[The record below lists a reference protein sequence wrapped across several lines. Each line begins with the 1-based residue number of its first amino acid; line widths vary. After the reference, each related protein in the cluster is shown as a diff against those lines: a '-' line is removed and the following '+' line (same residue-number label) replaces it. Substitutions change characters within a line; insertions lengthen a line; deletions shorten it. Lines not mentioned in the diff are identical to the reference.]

1 MRRDGAL
8 QQLRPLLRR
17 IRNAVV
23 PKGTTFANIR
33 LAFRNALVTTIL
45 MLCIWIPVL
54 GTQVWWS
61 QSRLLSRLATDA
73 GHQSAEV
80 GKSLFQAHLL
90 LQELARELGEVS
102 QLGDGDR
109 LSPSISSNLL
119 ERLFTLNP
127 DSCSGYTLINNG
139 ILVFSSKYSQPPS
152 GTLPDGNPLNLR
164 SLPGSDSVNG
174 EAIPAF
180 IGPLRSS
187 NGTISVLLSAT
198 FRWKGKEPSLGVV
211 LAEYDLG
218 KLLRE
223 HPLLTTEFDVLQE
236 ICREDGTHLW
246 GATGLRQ
253 QYPVGVELVVPGETW
268 ELLIVPCDGW
278 FRLSSMDISL
288 FGGLGLLML
297 GGSTFSVWRLTL
309 VYAALITELRK
320 KSEALQVANRRMQ
333 EDFEKVETAQRKLA
347 VSELRT
353 RLIYEQMPV
362 GVGLLEAE
370 TGRFLAVNPE
380 ACRILAAAESELL
393 PRRLQDL
400 LSLSDTTADTTAEP
414 AQAPI
419 GTLSPG
425 KYFVRD
431 GLGGLRRVQLTL
443 APIVRQ
449 PGERDRRLAVM
460 QEVTDRWQ
468 AQEDLRKH
476 EERVR
481 VLADTLPGPLVFI
494 DADER
499 CQFANAAS
507 HALLAKINGSSVD
520 SPLGRKTADIVPPV
534 IYEFL
539 KPWIERALNGDATQ
553 FETTAEIEDLGL
565 GAWTFFHRP
574 LRHEGQIVGFFAFLL
589 EISQQRSDERQRREL
604 DSRLAEAHRMETVG
618 TLAGGVAHEFNNML
632 QVVLGF
638 ADVLLIHCE
647 KDLFAVE
654 NLNHIRH
661 AGRRAADLTRQL
673 LAFARIQP
681 GTPAQINFADF
692 VPASLKLLRHAG
704 GDEMQLNWSS
714 EGPLDDVLID
724 PSHLELILAN
734 LIINARH
741 AMDGRGVIEVRARNL
756 PASAAAEQ
764 GLPVA
769 GQPSVLLSVCDTGCG
784 MTPEVQAR
792 MFDPFFT
799 TRAVGQGTGLGLP
812 TVYGLVLQA
821 GGRIDVRSE
830 PGRGTTIHILFPT
843 RGGNTTLPC
852 TVESLN
858 SGQRSARQKFPFP
871 ETK

>member
-23 PKGTTFANIR
+23 PKGTTFANSR
-33 LAFRNALVTTIL
+33 LALRNALVTTIL

-187 NGTISVLLSAT
+187 NGTISVLLTAT

-278 FRLSSMDISL
+278 FRLSFKDISL

-460 QEVTDRWQ
+460 QDVTDRWQ

-843 RGGNTTLPC
+843 RGSNATLPC

>member
-1 MRRDGAL
+1 MRREGAL

-23 PKGTTFANIR
+23 PKGTTFANSR

-109 LSPSISSNLL
+109 LSPSISSNVLD
-119 ERLFTLNP
+119 RPFGLNP
-127 DSCSGYTLINNG
+127 DSCSGYTLIHNG
-139 ILVFSSKYSQPPS
+139 VFVFSSKYSRPPS
-152 GTLPDGNPLNLR
+152 GTLPDGTPLNLR

-174 EAIPAF
+174 EDIPAF
-180 IGPLRSS
+180 IGPLRSR
-187 NGTISVLLSAT
+187 NGTISVLLTAT
-198 FRWKGKEPSLGVV
+198 FRWKGKDPSFGVLV
-211 LAEYDLG
+211 AEYDLG

-223 HPLLTTEFDVLQE
+223 HPLLTTEVDVLQE

-253 QYPVGVELVVPGETW
+253 QYPVGVELVVPGENW
-268 ELLIVPCDGW
+268 EMLIVPSNGW
-278 FRLSSMDISL
+278 FRLSFKDLSL

-309 VYAALITELRK
+309 AYGALITELRE
-320 KSEALQVANRRMQ
+320 KSVALQVANRRMQ
-333 EDFEKVETAQRKLA
+333 EDYEKVETAQRKLA

-400 LSLSDTTADTTAEP
+400 LSLSDTTADTAAEP
-414 AQAPI
+414 AQATI

-425 KYFVRD
+425 EYFVRD

-460 QEVTDRWQ
+460 QDVTEGWQ
-468 AQEDLRKH
+468 AQEELRKH

-520 SPLGRKTADIVPPV
+520 SPLGRKTADILPPV

-539 KPWIERALNGDATQ
+539 KPWIERALQGDATQ
-553 FETTAEIEDLGL
+553 FETTAEIEQLGF

-799 TRAVGQGTGLGLP
+799 TRAVGKGTGLGLP
-812 TVYGLVLQA
+812 TVYGLATQA

-830 PGRGTTIHILFPT
+830 PGRGTTIHILFPS
-843 RGGNTTLPC
+843 RDSNTTPPPH
-852 TVESLN
+852 TQLN
-858 SGQRSARQKFPFP
+858 R
-871 ETK
+871 

>member
-1 MRRDGAL
+1 MRREGAL
-8 QQLRPLLRR
+8 QQLWPLLHK

-23 PKGTTFANIR
+23 PQGVTTSQRR
-33 LAFRNALVTTIL
+33 LAFRNTLLITVL
-45 MLCIWIPVL
+45 LLCIWVPV
-54 GTQVWWS
+54 TAIQVE
-61 QSRLLSRLATDA
+61 RALSRTISRIVLDA
-73 GHQSAEV
+73 GHQAAEV
-80 GKSLFQAHLL
+80 GKSLFRSQHLL
-90 LQELARELGEVS
+90 HQVARDLEEFVESGGSDLLLPSVS
-102 QLGDGDR
+102 FNLLDR
-109 LSPSISSNLL
+109 LLG
-119 ERLFTLNP
+119 LNP
-127 DSCSGYTLINNG
+127 DSCSGYAVIHNG
-139 ILVFSSKYSQPPS
+139 VIAFSSKYAQPPS
-152 GTLPDGNPLNLR
+152 GTFPDGTRLNLQ
-164 SLPGSDSVNG
+164 SLLGSGSVNG
-174 EAIPAF
+174 AGIPAV
-180 IGPLRSS
+180 IGPLRAS
-187 NGTISVLLSAT
+187 NGTTTVLLTAT
-198 FRWKGKEPSLGVV
+198 FRWQGKDPSFGVL
-211 LAEYDLG
+211 LAEYNLAD
-218 KLLRE
+218 LLRE
-223 HPLLTTEFDVLQE
+223 HPLLTDEIELVQE

-246 GATGLRQ
+246 GATGLLR
-253 QYPVGVELVVPGETW
+253 QYPVAVDLVIPGEKW
-268 ELLIVPCDGW
+268 QLLTSASDGW
-278 FRLSSMDISL
+278 LSFIPNDL
-288 FGGLGLLML
+288 YTFGGLGLLIL

-309 VYAALITELRK
+309 VYGLLITELQE
-320 KSEALQVANRRMQ
+320 KSVALRTANRRMQ
-333 EDFEKVETAQRKLA
+333 EDLVKVETAQRRLA

-380 ACRILAAAESELL
+380 ACRILAAAEPELL

-400 LSLSDTTADTTAEP
+400 LSLSDTTADTAAEP
-414 AQAPI
+414 AQATI

-425 KYFVRD
+425 EYFVRD

-460 QEVTDRWQ
+460 QDVTERWQ
-468 AQEDLRKH
+468 AQEELRKH

-520 SPLGRKTADIVPPV
+520 SPLGRKTADILPPV

-539 KPWIERALNGDATQ
+539 KPWIERALQGDATQ
-553 FETTAEIEDLGL
+553 FETTAEIEQLGF

-638 ADVLLIHCE
+638 ADVLLIHSE

-692 VPASLKLLRHAG
+692 VPASLRLLRHAG

-799 TRAVGQGTGLGLP
+799 TRAVGKGTGLGLP
-812 TVYGLVLQA
+812 TVYGLATQA

-830 PGRGTTIHILFPT
+830 PGRGTTIHILFPS
-843 RGGNTTLPC
+843 RDSNTTPPH
-852 TVESLN
+852 TQLN
-858 SGQRSARQKFPFP
+858 R
-871 ETK
+871 